1 MEARENER
9 MGEGKKE
16 RTKDEKEVMDSRY
29 DNKFLILNITI
40 KPRKFAE
47 KV

>member
-29 DNKFLILNITI
+29 EKIITI
-40 KPRKFAE
+40 FLF
-47 KV
+47 